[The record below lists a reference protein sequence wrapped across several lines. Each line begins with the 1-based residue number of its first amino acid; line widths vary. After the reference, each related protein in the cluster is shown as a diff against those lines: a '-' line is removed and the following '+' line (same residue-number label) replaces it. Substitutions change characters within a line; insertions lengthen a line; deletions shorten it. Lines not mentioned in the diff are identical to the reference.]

1 VECVAARPVRM
12 ACLAAYL
19 GLIVAVCLRD
29 TFSIFATSP
38 TIFPAALNEFWD
50 AGEQSAAVLLGERLD
65 HSNWFRNALMVFL
78 QTAGIEAGY
87 GFFAPNVP
95 SNYKLVFELSYP
107 DGHIEYDI
115 PRVSSSAVGL
125 RFAGLL
131 DQLAEVNYAPLRATM
146 MKIVTYSVWQ
156 EHPKASTIRAY
167 FGRARLPASA
177 EFERG
182 DKGSYDLLFTYN
194 FTLGGKQPKP
204 RTP

>member
-19 GLIVAVCLRD
+19 CLIVAVCLRD

-38 TIFPAALNEFWD
+38 TIFPAAMNEFWD
-50 AGEQSAAVLLGERLD
+50 AGEQSAAALLGERLD
-65 HSNWFRNALMVFL
+65 HSNWIRNAVMDYL
-78 QTAGIEAGY
+78 QTTGNEDVY
-87 GFFAPNVP
+87 GFFDQNVP

-156 EHPKASTIRAY
+156 EHPKASAIRAY
-167 FGRARLPASA
+167 FGRARLPAPA

-194 FTLGGKQPKP
+194 FTLGGKQLKP